1 MAQMKGTE
9 ANLSS
14 DKLLQIIEYMSARR
28 LPMRLKDIAD
38 DLHISQPTVVRYLR
52 TMCNQVVGDIATNFF
67 TETGDLVNLYD
78 NSLCAD
84 AENLK
89 NAKQTVAIACGDEK
103 AKAIAGALRTK
114 LPDMLITDEYTAKK
128 ILELCI

>member
-1 MAQMKGTE
+1 
-9 ANLSS
+9 
-14 DKLLQIIEYMSARR
+14 
-28 LPMRLKDIAD
+28 MRLKDIAD

-114 LPDMLITDEYTAKK
+114 LPDMLITDEYTARK